1 VYAREQ
7 IQGTRKERPTRA
19 ELLQRY
25 RRLAGLTQ
33 QELAERTS
41 YSVDYIS
48 KLERGQRRLSA
59 ATLDRLAEALGLG
72 EAEIAALREALEHP
86 DEDKQKTAT
95 RPLAGRE
102 REQAELRRLLAG
114 LGPPVLLLAGEPGI
128 GKTRLLNEADALA
141 GEAGWHVVRGGCQ
154 PRTLDPFAPLTDA
167 LVTAMAQPAP
177 PDRAEARLYAE
188 RLGRLLPGF
197 DGEDAGSLVGNGQDA
212 ALLRPEQARHLLFR
226 AVTDYLHAVAGE
238 CGTLLILDDL
248 HWAAPDALDLLRSLA
263 FTADSATLRIIGAY
277 RDTETPADAPLGAV
291 IADLAR
297 ASLVRVLTLDPLAEA
312 EATQLVTQL
321 IPAEDARRHDLVPA
335 IVQRAGGVPFYL
347 VSYVEDVLGRE
358 EPAPSLEL
366 PWTVAQVIRQRVLA
380 LPEPARELLTVVAVV
395 GRTVMPALLVCV
407 SGQSEEMVIE
417 ALEAATAARLLE
429 EDADGGYRFTH
440 DLIRDTIE
448 QELSTARRRLLHRR
462 IAEALEQ
469 LPEWQHASGP
479 AEIAQHFLQGG
490 DPERAVIWSL
500 RAGDRAATLFAHAN
514 AELQYRIAADLARE
528 IGDEQAE
535 LEALEKL
542 GHVLYRIGRFRVA
555 VEPLE
560 RAGEIAARL
569 GDRERAVALLAV
581 SGQAYAFGGRAAEG
595 LDRLLPVWRSL
606 DATHPEAPPSG
617 ILADLSN
624 ALCALYFHTGRL
636 GDALDAAAS
645 AMAYARASRNLPALI
660 MATIGH
666 GIALGRG
673 DRIAEERQSFEDA
686 ATMAERLGDPFL
698 RALAVYHQAVALLLA
713 DDFDQGERH
722 LRRALDIAEDAE
734 LIALATFARVRL
746 SALLVTRG
754 RWVEARAEAERA
766 EMDNRFLGPRPGG
779 FYPLHAL
786 GHILLLQG
794 ERDAGLRHVHE
805 ALAMATR
812 YEHLPGIVE
821 ARQTLAWQAMRD
833 GRPAEA
839 VARLEPALEYV
850 RAAESVRAPL
860 VYAWALLELGDT
872 TRAAEVLAAVR
883 QRAIASRSRARLPAV
898 LLHEARLA
906 AHEQRWDSAV
916 DALEQGVTIAQ
927 ELGLPYDEAL
937 LLQEHGRLHTLREE
951 PEQASAR
958 LAQALV
964 IFQRLGATPDVQA
977 VERALD
983 ALAGSGHAAHA

>member
-1 VYAREQ
+1 VYASEQ
-7 IQGTRKERPTRA
+7 TQGTRAGRPTRG
-19 ELLQRY
+19 ELLRRY

-33 QELAERTS
+33 EALAERTN

-48 KLERGQRRLSA
+48 KLERGQRRLA
-59 ATLDRLAEALGLG
+59 AAALDRLAEALGLG
-72 EAEIAALREALEHP
+72 EAEIAALRGARGHP
-86 DEDKQKTAT
+86 DEAETVT

-114 LGPPVLLLAGEPGI
+114 LGPSVLLLAGEPGI
-128 GKTRLLNEADALA
+128 GKTRLLDEAKALA
-141 GEAGWHVVRGGCQ
+141 AEAGWYVVRGGCQ

-167 LVTAMAQPAP
+167 LMTSVGQPAP
-177 PDRAEARLYAE
+177 PDRPAVRLHAE
-188 RLGRLLPGF
+188 RLGRLLSAFG
-197 DGEDAGSLVGNGQDA
+197 DDDAGSPAGNGQDA
-212 ALLRPEQARHLLFR
+212 AQLRPESARHLLFR

-321 IPAEDARRHDLVPA
+321 IPAEDARRHALVPA
-335 IVQRAGGVPFYL
+335 IVRRAGGVPFYL
-347 VSYVEDVLGRE
+347 VSYVEDVLGRD
-358 EPAPSLEL
+358 EPVPSLEL

-395 GRTVMPALLVCV
+395 GRTVVPALLVRV
-407 SGQSEEMVIE
+407 SGQSEETVIE
-417 ALEAATAARLLE
+417 ALETAAAARLLE
-429 EDADGGYRFTH
+429 EDADGGYRFSH

-448 QELSTARRRLLHRR
+448 QELSAARRRLLHRR
-462 IAEALEQ
+462 IAEALEH

-479 AEIAQHFLQGG
+479 AEVAQHFLQGG
-490 DPERAVIWSL
+490 DLERAVIWSL
-500 RAGDRAATLFAHAN
+500 RAGDRAAALFAHAN
-514 AELQYRIAADLARE
+514 AELQYRTAADLARE

-535 LEALEKL
+535 LEALDKL
-542 GHVLYRIGRFRVA
+542 GQVLYRLGRFRAA

-560 RAGEIAARL
+560 WAGEIAARL
-569 GDRERAVALLAV
+569 GDRERSIALLAR

-645 AMAYARASRNLPALI
+645 AMAHARASGNLPALI
-660 MATIGH
+660 IATIGH

-673 DRIAEERQSFEDA
+673 DRVDEERQSFEHA
-686 ATMAERLGDPFL
+686 AALAERLGDPFL
-698 RALAVYHQAVALLLA
+698 RALAVYHQGVALLSA

-766 EMDNRFLGPRPGG
+766 EMDNRFLGPRPGS

-883 QRAIASRSRARLPAV
+883 QRATASRSRARLPAV

>member
-1 VYAREQ
+1 VYAYEET
-7 IQGTRKERPTRA
+7 QGIRGRPTRG
-19 ELLQRY
+19 ELLRRY

-33 QELAERTS
+33 EQLAERTD

-59 ATLDRLAEALGLG
+59 ATLDRLAQPLGLG

-197 DGEDAGSLVGNGQDA
+197 DGEDAGSPVGNGQDA

-226 AVTDYLHAVAGE
+226 AVTDYLHAVGGE
-238 CGTLLILDDL
+238 RGTLLILDDL

-263 FTADSATLRIIGAY
+263 LTAGSATLRIIGAY
-277 RDTETPADAPLGAV
+277 RDSETPAGAPLGDV

-321 IPAEDARRHDLVPA
+321 LPAEDERRHDLVPA

-490 DPERAVIWSL
+490 DPVRAVIWSL

-606 DATHPEAPPSG
+606 DATRPDEPPSG
-617 ILADLSN
+617 ILADLAN

-883 QRAIASRSRARLPAV
+883 QRATASRSRARLPAV

>member
-1 VYAREQ
+1 VYASEQ
-7 IQGTRKERPTRA
+7 TQGTRAGRPTRG
-19 ELLQRY
+19 ELLRRY

-33 QELAERTS
+33 EALAERTN

-48 KLERGQRRLSA
+48 KLERGQRRLA
-59 ATLDRLAEALGLG
+59 AAALDRLAEALGLG
-72 EAEIAALREALEHP
+72 EAEIAALRGARGHP
-86 DEDKQKTAT
+86 DEPETVT

-114 LGPPVLLLAGEPGI
+114 PGPSVLLLVGEPGI
-128 GKTRLLNEADALA
+128 GKTRLLDEAEALA
-141 GEAGWHVVRGGCQ
+141 AEAGWYVVRGGCQ

-167 LVTAMAQPAP
+167 LMTSLGQPVP
-177 PDRAEARLYAE
+177 PDRPAVRLHAE
-188 RLGRLLPGF
+188 RLGRLLSAFG
-197 DGEDAGSLVGNGQDA
+197 DDDAGSPAGNGQDA
-212 ALLRPEQARHLLFR
+212 AQLRPESARHLLFR

-321 IPAEDARRHDLVPA
+321 IPAEDARRHALVPA
-335 IVQRAGGVPFYL
+335 IVRRAGGVPFYL
-347 VSYVEDVLGRE
+347 VSYVEDVLGRD
-358 EPAPSLEL
+358 EPVPSLEL

-395 GRTVMPALLVCV
+395 GRTVVPALLVRV
-407 SGQSEEMVIE
+407 SGQSEETVIE
-417 ALEAATAARLLE
+417 ALETAAAARLLE
-429 EDADGGYRFTH
+429 EDADGGYRFSH

-448 QELSTARRRLLHRR
+448 QELSAARRRLLHRR
-462 IAEALEQ
+462 IAEALEH

-479 AEIAQHFLQGG
+479 AEVAQHFLQGG
-490 DPERAVIWSL
+490 DLERAVIWSL
-500 RAGDRAATLFAHAN
+500 RAGDRAAALFAHAN
-514 AELQYRIAADLARE
+514 AELQYRTAADLARE

-535 LEALEKL
+535 LEALDKL
-542 GHVLYRIGRFRVA
+542 GQVLYRLGRFRAA

-560 RAGEIAARL
+560 WAGEIAARL
-569 GDRERAVALLAV
+569 GDRERSIALLAR

-645 AMAYARASRNLPALI
+645 AMAHARASGNLPALI
-660 MATIGH
+660 IATIGH

-673 DRIAEERQSFEDA
+673 DRVDEERQSFEHA
-686 ATMAERLGDPFL
+686 AALAERLGDPFL
-698 RALAVYHQAVALLLA
+698 RALAVYHQGVALLSA

-766 EMDNRFLGPRPGG
+766 EMDNRFLGPRPGS

-786 GHILLLQG
+786 GRILLLQG

-839 VARLEPALEYV
+839 VARLEPALEHA

-872 TRAAEVLAAVR
+872 TRAAEVLAAAR
-883 QRAIASRSRARLPAV
+883 QQATASRSRARLPAV

-906 AHEQRWDSAV
+906 AHERRWESAV
-916 DALEQGVTIAQ
+916 DALEQGVSIAQ

-937 LLQEHGRLHTLREE
+937 LLQEHGRLHTLRAE

-958 LAQALV
+958 LGQALV
-964 IFQRLGATPDVQA
+964 IFRRLGAVTDVQA
-977 VERALD
+977 VEQALD
-983 ALAGSGHAAHA
+983 ALAGSGHAAYP